1 MTSRRRRS
9 RTSLLFATVVALS
22 LVAAACGDDPDAA
35 PEPVETT
42 APPTTPPT
50 SPPADDLSAERLAA
64 IEAWTTRPFDEI
76 LADGFDAASCAG
88 AAGPDIGRPPTV
100 RGLGWAFLPLPLD
113 VMSLESP
120 AGETRPAVVLVGDEI
135 HPNPIDGYVPTHAW
149 ISRADAA
156 MLTTLTDATATT
168 AAEVVLGIGPTD
180 EGRAGRAAERMA
192 DASFA
197 WILTDDAVIPFSG
210 ECGAIAVFTDEVG
223 DPLAELAHLRTD
235 AHRRAELAGLTDD
248 ALDFSDCQ
256 NREIGISTRPG
267 FGGAAVGLA
276 FGPWPADAAT
286 FTDIE
291 LDGWTVLPPA
301 GEDAP
306 AFAVRIDGGFP
317 EGKGL
322 DPDGW
327 LFTFAVDADRAVV
340 QTLYHADDV
349 LGLRVWTTVPTVEDG
364 ACFDARQVIAFR
376 EFIDGTV
383 PDRNAWDLT
392 PALPG
397 DEATVV
403 ETLRMLITDEMVRAA
418 FHEWTPCTSK
428 LCELNDEVVR

>member
-1 MTSRRRRS
+1 MTSRRRRP
-9 RTSLLFATVVALS
+9 RATLLPAVVVALA
-22 LVAAACGDDPDAA
+22 LIAAACGDDPEAA

-42 APPTTPPT
+42 APPTTSTTQPPT
-50 SPPADDLSAERLAA
+50 DVLSAERLAA
-64 IEAWTTRPFDEI
+64 IEAWTTRPLDEI
-76 LADGFDAASCAG
+76 LADGFDVESCAS
-88 AAGPDIGRPPTV
+88 AAGPDTGRPSTV
-100 RGLGWAFLPLPLD
+100 LGLGWAFLPLPLD
-113 VMSLESP
+113 VVSLEAP
-120 AGETRPAVVLVGDEI
+120 DGELRPAIVLSGDEI

-149 ISRADAA
+149 ITRADAA
-156 MLTTLTDATATT
+156 MLTNLTDATAT
-168 AAEVVLGIGPTD
+168 ADVVLGIGPTD
-180 EGRAGRAAERMA
+180 QGRAGRAAERMA

-210 ECGAIAVFTDEVG
+210 ECGAIAMFTEEVG
-223 DPLAELAHLRTD
+223 EPLAELERLRTD
-235 AHRRAELAGLTDD
+235 ARRRAELAGLTDD
-248 ALDFSDCQ
+248 ALDFADCQ
-256 NREIGISTRPG
+256 NPEIGISARPG

-286 FTDIE
+286 FTDIA

-306 AFAVRIDGGFP
+306 AFAVRADGGFP

-327 LFTFAVDADRAVV
+327 LFTFAIDDDRAVV
-340 QTLYHADDV
+340 QTLFHADEV
-349 LGLRVWTTVPTVEDG
+349 LGLRVWSTVPAVEDG

-403 ETLRMLITDEMVRAA
+403 ETLRRLIDDETVRAA